1 MEAAELWNRYKKHL
15 CRVDSVG
22 LSLDISRMTFD
33 DGFFAKM
40 EPAIQ
45 KAYAAMAALEKG
57 AIANPDENRM
67 VGHYWLRAPQLA
79 PNEEIRTEITS
90 TLEAIKTLARKI
102 PRGEITTAAG
112 KFKEL
117 LVIGIGGSAL
127 GPEFVSQALGRL
139 K

>member
-1 MEAAELWNRYKKHL
+1 MNAPELWNRYKKHL

-33 DGFFAKM
+33 DAFFAKM

-45 KAYAAMAALEKG
+45 KAFTAMDALEKG

-79 PNEEIRTEITS
+79 PKPELSKEIS
-90 TLEAIKTLARKI
+90 DTLASIKKF
-102 PRGEITTAAG
+102 AAD
-112 KFKEL
+112 
-117 LVIGIGGSAL
+117 
-127 GPEFVSQALGRL
+127 
-139 K
+139 